1 MKKQF
6 KNKLGFTLAEV
17 LITLAIIGVVAALT
31 LPGLISNYQKTQYVT
46 GLKKVYA
53 ELSQAFKL
61 YMADEGVTDLSQT
74 PLFNSY
80 WDNAVLSNIL
90 KKYFKVIKACTQSS
104 DNSCQI
110 TESYLMKAYVP
121 FGGFNTY
128 SVIVETADGMT
139 FGFIPTTLNECK
151 PDDNI
156 QSNMKGKCIL
166 VRVDI
171 NGSTPP
177 NKEGRDYFVLD
188 IGPDG
193 NIYPGGSRESA
204 QYNQY
209 KATGSIDGWE
219 SSSSYWKNSE
229 AGCGND
235 INGITYAYGWQCSAR
250 IRDEGWQMTY

>member
-17 LITLAIIGVVAALT
+17 LIVLVIIGVVAALT
-31 LPGLISNYQKTQYVT
+31 LPTLVSNYQKTQYVT

-90 KKYFKVIKACTQSS
+90 KKYFKVTKACTESS

-110 TESYLMKAYVP
+110 TESYLMKAVVP
-121 FGGFNTY
+121 FNGFSTY
-128 SVIVETADGMT
+128 RLTVETADGMT
-139 FGFIPTTLNECK
+139 FGFTPTTLNECK

-156 QSNMKGKCIL
+156 QSNMKGKCIS
-166 VRVDI
+166 VTVDI
-171 NGSTPP
+171 NGNAAP
-177 NKEGRDYFVLD
+177 NKDGRDYFGFL

-193 NIYPGGSRESA
+193 NVYLEGSRESA
-204 QYNQY
+204 QYEQY

-219 SSSSYWKNSE
+219 NSFPYWRHTE
-229 AGCGND
+229 DACGATTID
-235 INGITYAYGWQCSAR
+235 YAYGWGCAAR

>member
-17 LITLAIIGVVAALT
+17 LIVLAIIGVVAALT
-31 LPGLISNYQKTQYVT
+31 LPTLISNYQKTQYVT

-61 YMADEGVTDLSQT
+61 YMADEGVTDFSQT
-74 PLFNSY
+74 QLFTY
-80 WDNAVLSNIL
+80 WDNVSLSNIL
-90 KKYFKVIKACTQSS
+90 KKYFKVTKACTESS

-110 TESYLMKAYVP
+110 TESYLMKAVVP
-121 FGGFNTY
+121 FNGFNPYNVT
-128 SVIVETADGMT
+128 IETADGMT
-139 FGFIPTTLNECK
+139 FGFAPTTLNECK

-156 QSNMKGKCIL
+156 QSNMKGKCIS

-171 NGSTPP
+171 NGSAPP
-177 NKEGRDYFVLD
+177 NKDGRDYFELD

-193 NIYPGGSRESA
+193 NVYPGGSREAA
-204 QYNQY
+204 QYAQY

-219 SSSSYWKNSE
+219 SSSSYWKHSE
-229 AGCGND
+229 DWCGIANID
-235 INGITYAYGWQCSAR
+235 YAYGWGCAAR